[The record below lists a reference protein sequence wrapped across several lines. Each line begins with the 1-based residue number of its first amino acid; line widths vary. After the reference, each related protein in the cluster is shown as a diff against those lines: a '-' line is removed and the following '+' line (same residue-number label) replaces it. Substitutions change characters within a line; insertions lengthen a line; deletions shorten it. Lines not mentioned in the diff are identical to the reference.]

1 MRGASA
7 RPRYHDDR
15 FDQGWC
21 TVCALVSDFLVSLFL
36 AFRLVISTN
45 AYQRRKPLERH
56 PLTQYIRRPQAK
68 SLSCITNSNKTT
80 HLSGTFKQQTPSQL
94 PLQAKSTP
102 RTQRDMAQRGTSQ
115 TNNSKRIGFPAHNTP
130 QNLIWTSRRLH
141 HPTNLPNFPLREQK
155 EPKNQAA
162 TRRYRHHG
170 NKTSVC
176 PPTCHP
182 RCLTLG
188 QGTYVGLQEKRK
200 NRRYHQPPSLPPPH
214 AHAAVVSC
222 FEKKNVR
229 CLPANHGEW

>member
-1 MRGASA
+1 MTPS
-7 RPRYHDDR
+7 
-15 FDQGWC
+15 QI
-21 TVCALVSDFLVSLFL
+21 TL
-36 AFRLVISTN
+36 
-45 AYQRRKPLERH
+45 
-56 PLTQYIRRPQAK
+56 
-68 SLSCITNSNKTT
+68 CITNSNKTT
-80 HLSGTFKQQTPSQL
+80 HPSGTFKKQTPSQL

-115 TNNSKRIGFPAHNTP
+115 TNNSKRIGFPAHNPP

-170 NKTSVC
+170 NKTSVF

-200 NRRYHQPPSLPPPH
+200 NRQYHQPPSPPPPH

>member
-21 TVCALVSDFLVSLFL
+21 IVCALVSDFLVSLFL

-80 HLSGTFKQQTPSQL
+80 HPSGTFKQQTPSQL

-115 TNNSKRIGFPAHNTP
+115 TNNSKRIGFPAHNPP

-176 PPTCHP
+176 PPDA
-182 RCLTLG
+182 RARD
-188 QGTYVGLQEKRK
+188 VRWAARK
-200 NRRYHQPPSLPPPH
+200 KQKQTIPPTSLPSPSPRTCGCRI
-214 AHAAVVSC
+214 V
-222 FEKKNVR
+222 FRKKNVR